1 MKEKVTAHKRKI
13 SESAQKLAGI
23 LDLGKGDISGI
34 EHQTEGKSFMRS
46 GPRKSEDYEK
56 INSQM

>member
-23 LDLGKGDISGI
+23 LDLGKGEISGI
-34 EHQTEGKSFMRS
+34 
-46 GPRKSEDYEK
+46 
-56 INSQM
+56 